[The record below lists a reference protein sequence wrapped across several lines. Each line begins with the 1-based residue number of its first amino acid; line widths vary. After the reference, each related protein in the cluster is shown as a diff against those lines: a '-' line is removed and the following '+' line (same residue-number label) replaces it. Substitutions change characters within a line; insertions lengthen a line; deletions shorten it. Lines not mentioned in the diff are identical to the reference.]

1 MADKHHS
8 GRETKKK
15 QRSISAEQRR
25 VLGMREE
32 GDSDFNKSVLRFK
45 DKIPE
50 VIVKT
55 IEQNGRIEN
64 QMSALDK
71 ESPVRAEYK
80 SYLDSNKSFLD
91 YVKGKE

>member
-15 QRSISAEQRR
+15 QRRINIEQRKA
-25 VLGMREE
+25 LGMREE
-32 GDSDFNKSVLRFK
+32 VDSDFNKSVLRFVDKISEVK
-45 DKIPE
+45 DK
-50 VIVKT
+50 K
-55 IEQNGRIEN
+55 IEQNGRIKN

-71 ESPVRAEYK
+71 GSSVREEYK

-91 YVKGKE
+91 YIKGKE

>member
-15 QRSISAEQRR
+15 QRGISAEQKR
-25 VLGMREE
+25 VLGMRDE
-32 GDSDFNKSVLRFK
+32 GGANFDKSVIRFEK
-45 DKIPE
+45 EIPK
-50 VIVKT
+50 VIEKT
-55 IEQNGRIEN
+55 IEQNGRIKN

-71 ESPVRAEYK
+71 GSPVRAEYK